1 MSTGDLQMTQPSP
14 VSDGNMEALIASR
27 RSVAELKRDIT
38 RLRRGTYAG
47 FSALACALTL
57 LVSLVVITIHTWGER
72 DMLLANWLGLP
83 VVAVLAIAGGLIVD
97 NYSSVAVTDEANIV
111 KRLSISD
118 LRFDLEVAEEQ
129 RLSIAAS
136 SALPVHERRYA
147 YRDAIP
153 AEVER
158 LRTEGLRYRRWHNG
172 FQWLLI
178 LCSAAITAVAAL
190 YDPPQPGKGLL
201 IGLGATVSVITSA
214 MGYYKFRE
222 RSFNLQQTAD
232 SIAQHLSA
240 LDLSIAPYGDVD
252 EAQNLMRFAETV
264 ELLRDEQRKREQQ
277 LDQPH
282 QAQQGTV

>member
-1 MSTGDLQMTQPSP
+1 MQ
-14 VSDGNMEALIASR
+14 ALIASR
-27 RSVAELKRDIT
+27 RSIAKLKRDIA

-47 FSALACALTL
+47 VFTLACALTL
-57 LVSLVVITIHTWGER
+57 LVSLVVITVHTWGER
-72 DMLLANWLGLP
+72 DMRLANWLGLP

-97 NYSSVAVTDEANIV
+97 NYRYVTVTDEARTEANAE
-111 KRLSISD
+111 KRLYISD

-129 RLSIAAS
+129 RLSIAVSTAR
-136 SALPVHERRYA
+136 PVHERRYA

-201 IGLGATVSVITSA
+201 IGLGATMSVITSA

>member
-1 MSTGDLQMTQPSP
+1 MTQPSP
-14 VSDGNMEALIASR
+14 VSDDNMHALIASR
-27 RSVAELKRDIT
+27 RSIAELKSDIA

-47 FSALACALTL
+47 VFALACALTL
-57 LVSLVVITIHTWGER
+57 LVSLVVVTVRTWGER
-72 DMLLANWLGLP
+72 DMGLANGLGLL
-83 VVAVLAIAGGLIVD
+83 VILVLAITGGLLVG
-97 NYSSVAVTDEANIV
+97 NNRYVTVTDEADTQ
-111 KRLSISD
+111 KSLSISD
-118 LRFDLEVAEEQ
+118 LRFDLEVAEDQ
-129 RLSIAAS
+129 RLRIAAS
-136 SALPVHERRYA
+136 TARPVHERRYA

-153 AEVER
+153 AEIER
-158 LRTEGLRYRRWHNG
+158 LQAEGLRYRRWHNG

-178 LCSAAITAVAAL
+178 LCSAAIPAVAAL

-201 IGLGATVSVITSA
+201 IGLGAAVSVITSA

-252 EAQNLMRFAETV
+252 EAQDLMRFAETV

-282 QAQQGTV
+282 QAQQGTI